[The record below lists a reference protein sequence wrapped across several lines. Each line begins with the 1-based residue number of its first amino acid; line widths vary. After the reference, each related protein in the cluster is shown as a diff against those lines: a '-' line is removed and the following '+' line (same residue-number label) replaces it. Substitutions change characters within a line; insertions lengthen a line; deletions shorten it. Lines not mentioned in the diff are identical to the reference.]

1 MNDMTLTGFIAH
13 LAGASMEIQ
22 HHQRTAME
30 RACRVVE
37 AEAKREIGTY
47 QDAAAPFAGWAE
59 LADSTKEDRV
69 RLGFSENDP
78 GLRTGEMRDSIS
90 HVAEHAEGVV
100 GSNDEKLVWFELGT
114 EKQPPRSVLGMA
126 AVHNVEDVARI
137 LGEGVRA
144 ALIGKGVHN
153 GSMAITGDE

>member
-1 MNDMTLTGFIAH
+1 MTLSGFIAH

-78 GLRTGEMRDSIS
+78 GLRTGEMRDSIG
-90 HVAEHAEGVV
+90 HVVGENEGVV
-100 GSNDEKLVWFELGT
+100 GSNDDKLVWFELGT
-114 EKQPPRSVLGMA
+114 DKQTPRSVLGMA
-126 AVHNVEDVARI
+126 AVHKVEDVARI

-144 ALIGKGVHN
+144 ALVGKGVHN

>member
-78 GLRTGEMRDSIS
+78 GLRTGEMRDSIG
-90 HVAEHAEGVV
+90 HVVGENEGVV
-100 GSNDEKLVWFELGT
+100 GSNDDKLVWFELGT
-114 EKQPPRSVLGMA
+114 DKQTPRSVLGMA
-126 AVHNVEDVARI
+126 AVHKVEDVARI

-144 ALIGKGVHN
+144 ALVGKGVHN